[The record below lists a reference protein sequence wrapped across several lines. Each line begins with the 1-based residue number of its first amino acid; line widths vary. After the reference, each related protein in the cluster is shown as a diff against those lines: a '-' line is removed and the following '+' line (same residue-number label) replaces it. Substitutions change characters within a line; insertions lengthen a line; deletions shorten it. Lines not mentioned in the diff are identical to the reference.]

1 MDSGGYVDHRIL
13 RDGDQ
18 TYILLLTDVQ
28 PKPDTKRNNLQIFAL
43 QGGQLQLLQLPE
55 TLGFNRKVF
64 TSMDGRLMLTCTDFL
79 NAPAAC
85 GAIRIEGGKLM
96 ILKQGALAGQPAT
109 EAQQASEQA
118 NAKFKAG
125 AYVEAAQ
132 TFRQTVEL
140 APTWIDAWNDLSF
153 AYQKA
158 GDWQA
163 ALIAART
170 ASNLDAKSGAA
181 LYNAGVSYL
190 GLGDSSRAIS
200 MLDQAVKLQAD
211 SPDTW
216 LALGKAREQAWL
228 RTTAVEA
235 YKKVLSLDPGN
246 KEAAEG
252 LKRLETK

>member
-1 MDSGGYVDHRIL
+1 
-13 RDGDQ
+13 
-18 TYILLLTDVQ
+18 
-28 PKPDTKRNNLQIFAL
+28 
-43 QGGQLQLLQLPE
+43 
-55 TLGFNRKVF
+55 
-64 TSMDGRLMLTCTDFL
+64 MDGRVMLTCSDFT
-79 NAPAAC
+79 NAPTAC
-85 GAIRIEGGKLM
+85 GAIRTEGGKLTV
-96 ILKQGALAGQPAT
+96 LVPGALAGQPSA
-109 EAQQASEQA
+109 EAQQARERA

-132 TFRQTVEL
+132 AFRQAVEL
-140 APTWIDAWNDLSF
+140 APAWVDAWNDLSF

-158 GDWQA
+158 GDWSA
-163 ALIAART
+163 ALIAAQT
-170 ASNLDAKSGAA
+170 AADLDEKSGAA
-181 LYNAGVSYL
+181 RYNIGVSYL
-190 GLGDSSRAIS
+190 ALGNASRATS
-200 MLDQAVKLQAD
+200 WLEEAVKQQPD